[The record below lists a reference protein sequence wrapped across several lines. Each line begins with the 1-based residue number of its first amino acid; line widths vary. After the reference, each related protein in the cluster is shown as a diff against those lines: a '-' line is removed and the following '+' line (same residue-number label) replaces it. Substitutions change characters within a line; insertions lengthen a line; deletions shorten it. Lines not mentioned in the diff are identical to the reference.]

1 MFTVMIIIAFL
12 LVICMLDDSTD
23 NTNGKALKDL
33 NDTILNR
40 RNK

>member
-12 LVICMLDDSTD
+12 LVICMLDDSAH